1 MSFLVCPLC
10 GKSTLLRSFANVE
23 LEGDILVQMFRGLG
37 RGRGF
42 EVASRESILTE
53 NETTRIIADRAM
65 DILLLLMEHDILDS
79 ETVISRLD
87 VTPEDDGDDEFD
99 DDETL
104 HDAVDVIEAVLPED
118 IEWDTTV
125 DDDDPGDVLRERV
138 QYLVTEYVALEALR
152 EDERRR
158 G

>member
-1 MSFLVCPLC
+1 
-10 GKSTLLRSFANVE
+10 
-23 LEGDILVQMFRGLG
+23 
-37 RGRGF
+37 
-42 EVASRESILTE
+42 
-53 NETTRIIADRAM
+53 M